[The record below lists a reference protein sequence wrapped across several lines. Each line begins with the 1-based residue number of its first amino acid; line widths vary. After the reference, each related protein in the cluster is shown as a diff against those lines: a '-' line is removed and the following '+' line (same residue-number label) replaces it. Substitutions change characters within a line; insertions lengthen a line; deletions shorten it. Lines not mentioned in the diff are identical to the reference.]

1 MKKIYII
8 PSVRSSRLRT
18 ASPLAG
24 SAAAPQQQSMK
35 WRTDESIDPNGE
47 ALARQRGDSS
57 LRLPANTFVQ

>member
-1 MKKIYII
+1 MNIRKYTALILTAA
-8 PSVRSSRLRT
+8 VT
-18 ASPLAG
+18 ASLLAG